1 MSNTVTVEGNSIAD
15 ALKSAAEQMGAN
27 PSDLKWTLD
36 KDHFP
41 AMTVKLHVQPLD
53 EATIEA
59 RKAAAEMTVGAVK
72 WVEGALEKFG
82 STDASVS
89 ARVNGKTLTVNID
102 TEEDSG
108 LLIGKEG
115 KNLEALQTLFRK
127 SVGKDFEGYELVL
140 DVGGYRSR
148 ERGGREDRPRR
159 DRDDRGRGRDRDD
172 RGGRS
177 RDGGGRDGGGRDGGG
192 RDGGGRD
199 GGGRGRDGGGGR
211 GRDRGE
217 RGSKDPARDEELK
230 VRIKVAA
237 EKARDEGEPVQF
249 TDLNSYERYLA
260 HTVVKEIEGVD
271 SRSVG
276 KGADKA
282 VEVFPS

>member
-1 MSNTVTVEGNSIAD
+1 MSNVTTVEGNSVAD
-15 ALKSAAEQMGAN
+15 ALRIAADQMGAN
-27 PSDLKWTLD
+27 PADLKWKID
-36 KDHFP
+36 RDHFP
-41 AMTVKLHVQPLD
+41 AMTVRIFVEPMD

-59 RKAAAEMTVGAVK
+59 RKAQADLAKGAVE
-72 WVEGALEKFG
+72 WVEGALDKFG
-82 STDASVS
+82 STDAKVS
-89 ARVNGKTLTVNID
+89 ARVNGNKITVNID

-115 KNLEALQTLFRK
+115 KNLEALQALFRK
-127 SVGKDFEGYELVL
+127 SLEKSFADYELVL
-140 DVGGYRSR
+140 DVGGYRS
-148 ERGGREDRPRR
+148 R

-172 RGGRS
+172 RGR
-177 RDGGGRDGGGRDGGG
+177 
-192 RDGGGRD
+192 
-199 GGGRGRDGGGGR
+199 GR
-211 GRDRGE
+211 GRDRDDRGRGRDRDRGRGRGRGRDRDRDGG

-230 VRIKVAA
+230 VRIREAA
-237 EKARDEGEPVQF
+237 EKARDNGEPVQF

-260 HTVVKEIEGVD
+260 HTVVKDIEGVD